1 MFASFSRRASRGT
14 ATLRRL
20 LEWPA
25 RVSAARKTMNEL
37 AAMSDHQL
45 RDIGLSRQ
53 DLSDVSA
60 LPLDADP
67 SSLLE
72 RRRVARVKVRP
83 RRTELAA

>member
-1 MFASFSRRASRGT
+1 MFASLSRKASRGT
-14 ATLRRL
+14 AALRRA

-25 RVSAARKTMNEL
+25 RVSAARKTMREL

-53 DLSDVSA
+53 DISDVSA

-67 SSLLE
+67 SGLLE
-72 RRRVARVKVRP
+72 RRRAARLKMRP
-83 RRTELAA
+83 RRSDLAA

>member
-1 MFASFSRRASRGT
+1 MFASFSRQASRGT
-14 ATLRRL
+14 SALRRF

-25 RVSAARKTMNEL
+25 RVSAARKTMSQL

-67 SSLLE
+67 SPLLE
-72 RRRVARVKVRP
+72 RRRSARVKMRP
-83 RRTELAA
+83 RRTDLAA